1 MRLYRRDVGQER
13 LVTGETWDRRD
24 LTLRLYRRDL
34 GQERLDIETLQE
46 RIETLTD
53 LSILVAGAV
62 RRN

>member
-1 MRLYRRDVGQER
+1 MGD
-13 LVTGETWDRRD
+13 TWDRRD
-24 LTLRLYRRDL
+24 LTLGLYRRDL